1 MTKTALL
8 FPGQGSQ
15 SMGMLAALA
24 SVYPQVQ
31 STFVQGGE
39 ALGMDLWALVN
50 EGPAEELNRTEI
62 TQPVMLVAD
71 IAVYRVWQARGGP
84 EPEALAG
91 HSLGEY
97 AALVAAGAIGF
108 ADAVRVVAQ
117 RGRLMQEAVPEGHGA
132 MAAILGLDDDVV
144 AAICREAAEGDVV
157 APANFNSPG
166 QLVIAGDIA
175 AVERAMHRCRDA
187 GAKRAMILPV
197 SVPSHSPLMQ
207 GAATVL
213 GEALAT
219 IDIQSPATPVIHN
232 ADVSSHKDPDAIRQA
247 LVKQLHQPVRWTETI
262 RALSQSGIQ
271 AMAECGP
278 GRVLCGLGRRIDRTV
293 NWLPLEQPELLDAAL
308 EALTPGERS

>member
-1 MTKTALL
+1 
-8 FPGQGSQ
+8 
-15 SMGMLAALA
+15 MGMLAALA

-39 ALGMDLWALVN
+39 ALVMDLWALVN